1 VFSNLSDEE
10 LESRV
15 TWGMVMSPGGFHS
28 FEHRWAV
35 TEAFTMHEEIGKAA
49 VTSRTHSLNRQIKEA
64 LAKMPHIT
72 MHTPM
77 SEDVSAG
84 MVCFEVDGMS
94 PAEVV
99 ARLRERS
106 IVASTTPYAV
116 TYARLSAAI
125 FNTEQDIER
134 SISAVHALG

>member
-1 VFSNLSDEE
+1 
-10 LESRV
+10 
-15 TWGMVMSPGGFHS
+15 
-28 FEHRWAV
+28 
-35 TEAFTMHEEIGKAA
+35 
-49 VTSRTHSLNRQIKEA
+49 
-64 LAKMPHIT
+64 MPHIT

-77 SEDVSAG
+77 SDDVSAG
-84 MVCFEVDGMS
+84 MVCFEVNGLS

-125 FNTEQDIER
+125 FNTEQEIER